1 MISQGNRSLRGSP
14 LASCRHAQAW
24 LSAKAR
30 RLKLKKGVLVQTEG
44 SEEDYGRQR
53 GTRDDYG

>member
-30 RLKLKKGVLVQTEG
+30 RLKLKMGVLVQTEG
-44 SEEDYGRQR
+44 TEEDLWQAEGNE
-53 GTRDDYG
+53 G